1 MLATE
6 ISLREGLSFDDVLL
20 LPRDTDVTPA
30 EVDPRTTICDN
41 FTLRVPILSSPMD
54 RVTEARMAI
63 AMAREG
69 GLGIIHRNM
78 TPQLQAQE
86 VDKVKRSEHG
96 IIVDPISLPPDKT
109 IGDAVS
115 LMERYHISGVPI
127 TEPGTTRLVGILTN
141 RDIRFET
148 DFSRPIYDVMTS
160 DKTRPGGMVTA
171 PLGTTLEQ
179 AQEILQRHRI
189 EKLPIVDE
197 NRKLLGLITI
207 KDIQKVRQFPN
218 ATKDTRGRL
227 RVGAAI
233 GPLRDPVGRTAL
245 LVEAGADLIVIDAA
259 HGHSIGVLNA
269 VREVKSAFPNIPLIA
284 GNVATMEGTRA
295 LIEAGADC
303 IRVGL
308 GAGSI
313 CTTRIV
319 SGVGVPQLSAVMECA
334 QEARRFGVPVIADG
348 GIRFSGDAVK
358 ALAGGAS
365 AVMLGNMLA
374 GTSEAPGEVILYQG
388 RAYKDYRG
396 MGSEGAMKEGS
407 SDRYGQTATTARFV
421 PEGVEGRVPY
431 KGAVHDTLH
440 QMLGGIRSG
449 MGYLGAQTLDE
460 LHERAQFL
468 RITGASLKESHVHD
482 VWLTKE
488 PPNYSSEYMMG
499 DVPRE

>member
-1 MLATE
+1 MMPETE
-6 ISLREGLSFDDVLL
+6 IKLREGLSFDDVLL
-20 LPRDTDVTPA
+20 TPQDTDITPA
-30 EVDPRTTICDN
+30 EVDPRTVIARDI
-41 FTLRVPILSSPMD
+41 TLRVPILSSPMD

-78 TPQLQAQE
+78 SPDLQAQE

-96 IIVDPISLPPDKT
+96 IIVNPISLPPDKT
-109 IGDAVS
+109 IRDAIL

-127 TEPGTTRLVGILTN
+127 TEPSTGRLVGILTN

-148 DFSRPIYDVMTS
+148 NYTRPIYEVMTC

-171 PLGTTLEQ
+171 PIGTTLEQ
-179 AQEILQRHRI
+179 AQDILQAHRI

-218 ATKDTRGRL
+218 ATKDARGRL
-227 RVGAAI
+227 RCGAAI
-233 GPLRDPVGRTAL
+233 GPLRDPIGRTAA
-245 LVEAGADLIVIDAA
+245 LVEAGVDLIVIDAA
-259 HGHSIGVLNA
+259 HGHSRGVLNA
-269 VREVKSAFPNIPLIA
+269 LRSVKSEYPDLPVVA
-284 GNVATMEGTRA
+284 GNVATSEGTRA
-295 LIEAGADC
+295 LIDAGADA

-313 CTTRIV
+313 CTTRVV
-319 SGVGVPQLSAVMECA
+319 SGVGVPQLTAVMECA
-334 QEARRFGVPVIADG
+334 YEARRHGIPIIADG

-358 ALAGGAS
+358 SLAAGA
-365 AVMLGNMLA
+365 AAIMIGNLLA

-396 MGSEGAMKEGS
+396 MGSEAAMKEGS
-407 SDRYGQTATTARFV
+407 SDRYGQDSNARFV

-431 KGAVHDTLH
+431 KGVLHDTIH
-440 QMLGGIRSG
+440 QLLGGIRSG
-449 MGYLGAQTLDE
+449 MGYLGAHTLLE
-460 LHERAQFL
+460 LQERAQFI
-468 RITGASLKESHVHD
+468 RITGASLRESHVHD
-482 VWLTKE
+482 VWITKE
-488 PPNYSSEYMMG
+488 PPNYSSEYMMSEI
-499 DVPRE
+499 PRE